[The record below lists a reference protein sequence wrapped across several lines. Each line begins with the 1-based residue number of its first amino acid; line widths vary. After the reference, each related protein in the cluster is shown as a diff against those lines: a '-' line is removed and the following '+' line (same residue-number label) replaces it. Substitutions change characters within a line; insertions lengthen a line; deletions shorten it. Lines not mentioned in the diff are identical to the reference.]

1 MLIFERSGKNMCE
14 VVDRLEKIGRIKGEN
29 KLGELIIN
37 LMNAGRNEDALIAA
51 SDEEAREKFYKEFG
65 IVDK

>member
-1 MLIFERSGKNMCE
+1 MCE
-14 VVDRLEKIGRIKGEN
+14 VAERLEKIGCIKGEN

>member
-1 MLIFERSGKNMCE
+1 MCE
-14 VVDRLEKIGRIKGEN
+14 VAERLEKIGRIKGEN
-29 KLGELIIN
+29 KLGELIIE
-37 LMNAGRNEDALIAA
+37 LMNAGRNEDVLIAS

>member
-1 MLIFERSGKNMCE
+1 MCE
-14 VVDRLEKIGRIKGEN
+14 VAERLEKIGRIKGEN
-29 KLGELIIN
+29 KLGELITK

>member
-1 MLIFERSGKNMCE
+1 MCE
-14 VVDRLEKIGRIKGEN
+14 VADRLEKIGRIKGEN
-29 KLGELIIN
+29 KLGELIIE
-37 LMNAGRNEDALIAA
+37 LMNVGRNEDALIAA